1 VVLVRLVAVLALLA
15 LAVSVILYLWTR
27 DRRYLTWM
35 RRVFQFALV
44 FIVLVMIL
52 YLVERLVFIV

>member
-1 VVLVRLVAVLALLA
+1 MVLVRLVAVLALLA
-15 LAVSVILYLWTR
+15 LAVSVILFLWTR

>member
-1 VVLVRLVAVLALLA
+1 MVLVRLVAVLALLA

>member
-52 YLVERLVFIV
+52 YLLERLVFIV